1 MIKGGQMKHINEF
14 NIADYIVVGFSLL
27 ASGIGSFVRRDL
39 SSFSIKR
46 KLTML
51 ALDLIGSVSIGITVF
66 LLVYGWSEN
75 MILSAG
81 IASAF
86 GHIGTRGVYLMELM
100 IADKLNS
107 EAMRKAVEEYYNKEK
122 NK

>member
-1 MIKGGQMKHINEF
+1 MTKGEHMKHINEF
-14 NIADYIVVGFSLL
+14 GIIDYIVVGFSILF
-27 ASGIGSFVRRDL
+27 SGIGSFVRRDL
-39 SSFSIKR
+39 SSLSIRR
-46 KLTML
+46 KLSML
-51 ALDLIGSVSIGITVF
+51 IIDLIGSTSIGITVF

-107 EAMRKAVEEYYNKEK
+107 DSMRKAVESYYNREK
-122 NK
+122 KQ

>member
-1 MIKGGQMKHINEF
+1 MIRGNEMKHISEF
-14 NIADYIVVGFSLL
+14 GILDYAVVGLSILF
-27 ASGIGSFVRRDL
+27 SGIGSFMRRDL
-39 SSFSIKR
+39 SAMSIKR
-46 KLTML
+46 KLSML
-51 ALDLIGSVSIGITVF
+51 FIDLVGSTSIGITVF

-81 IASAF
+81 VASAF

-107 EAMRKAVEEYYNKEK
+107 ETMKKAINEYYANKKEK
-122 NK
+122 